1 MLDVNALMGEA
12 VKNGYNKGDLANAL
26 GMSPKTF
33 CSRLK
38 TGNFGCNEIDVLIE
52 LLHIDDPIPFF
63 FAR

>member
-38 TGNFGCNEIDVLIE
+38 TGNLDVMKLM
-52 LLHIDDPIPFF
+52 F
-63 FAR
+63 